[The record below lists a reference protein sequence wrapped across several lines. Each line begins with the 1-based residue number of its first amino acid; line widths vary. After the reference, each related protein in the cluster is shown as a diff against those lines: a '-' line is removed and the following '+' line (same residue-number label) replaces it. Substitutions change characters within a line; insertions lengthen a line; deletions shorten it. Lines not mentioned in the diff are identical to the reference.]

1 MDYGQ
6 CKCFMLL
13 STIFQLYNG
22 CQFYWRRNFGRGG
35 VGEMVVDGVGNKTTV
50 VRGCIVYTLPQEQ
63 SN

>member
-1 MDYGQ
+1 
-6 CKCFMLL
+6 MLP

-22 CQFYWRRNFGRGG
+22 CQFYWRRNFGREG
-35 VGEMVVDGVGNKTTV
+35 VGETVVDGIGNKTTV